1 MSLERENVDTL
12 PSFSVKKKSNPEEVD
27 VVDIELFPKLS
38 VVCDVVVVPSPME
51 IMAVRNVRE

>member
-12 PSFSVKKKSNPEEVD
+12 PSFSVKKKSSPEEVD
-27 VVDIELFPKLS
+27 VVDIELFRKLS
-38 VVCDVVVVPSPME
+38 VVCDVVVVPSPMK